1 MPVPSRSAP
10 PASSPAGAMSSG
22 SAHRDPFADYPCC
35 KQVRRSGSAST
46 PGAGGSAGTPNARQR
61 RATPRGGIASTSGP
75 AGAGANLVLATTTRA
90 ADGGRNDWAAQE
102 PAPIASG
109 WRRQNPRQGG
119 LKGAGPRVDAGCP
132 CRPLLPPPPA
142 RPPGGAG
149 SSGEQTAGP
158 RAGHPS
164 CARRVP
170 RRPGISLKCNPFCSQ
185 SLEAKLIAKIFA
197 KLIARTMSIWRRSV
211 YKLFQ
216 GSRRNSPCKGALW
229 LQAWLA
235 RGPGKTRA
243 PK

>member
-1 MPVPSRSAP
+1 
-10 PASSPAGAMSSG
+10 MSSG

-35 KQVRRSGSAST
+35 KQVRRST
-46 PGAGGSAGTPNARQR
+46 PGAGGSAGTPKREAAAGNA
-61 RATPRGGIASTSGP
+61 P
-75 AGAGANLVLATTTRA
+75 
-90 ADGGRNDWAAQE
+90 
-102 PAPIASG
+102 G
-109 WRRQNPRQGG
+109 WRRSHLRPSRRWRQPRARNHHACRRRWPERLGCARNGPDRQRLEAAEPSPRRPQGRRLPG
-119 LKGAGPRVDAGCP
+119 RSPAAPAA
-132 CRPLLPPPPA
+132 PLLPPPPA

-149 SSGEQTAGP
+149 ASGEQTAGP

-197 KLIARTMSIWRRSV
+197 KLIARTMSSWRRSV

-216 GSRRNSPCKGALW
+216 CSRRNSPCKGALW

>member
-1 MPVPSRSAP
+1 MPTAIRLPITPAASRSGAADPRARQARADPRARQTRGSGGQRPGVASHPP
-10 PASSPAGAMSSG
+10 PAQPALAPTSCSQPPRVPPTVAGTIGLRKSRPRSPA
-22 SAHRDPFADYPCC
+22 
-35 KQVRRSGSAST
+35 
-46 PGAGGSAGTPNARQR
+46 AGGGRTLAKAAS
-61 RATPRGGIASTSGP
+61 RA
-75 AGAGANLVLATTTRA
+75 
-90 ADGGRNDWAAQE
+90 
-102 PAPIASG
+102 PAPGSMPAA
-109 WRRQNPRQGG
+109 P
-119 LKGAGPRVDAGCP
+119 AA
-132 CRPLLPPPPA
+132 PLLPPPPT

-158 RAGHPS
+158 RAGHRS